1 MFSSVNS
8 VGLSG
13 IDSYLVRV
21 ETDTS
26 QGLPSFDIVGLPDTA
41 VKESRDRVRSALKN
55 CGYDFPVSKI
65 TVNLAPADLKK
76 AGPVYDLPILLG
88 ILLASHQLN
97 QSLSDSVFIGE
108 LSLSGE
114 VRGVNGVLPMAI
126 RAKELGFKRF
136 YVPAENGLE
145 ASLIEGIEIIPL
157 DHLEQLMKHLNKENP
172 ILPCRHQKIPEGL
185 MDYPLDFAEVKGQEN
200 AKRALEIAAAG
211 FHNILLVGSPGSGKS
226 MLAKR
231 LPSILPAMSFEEILE
246 TTKIYSV
253 AGALNAHNPLM
264 SLRPFRS
271 PHHTVSAVGLSG
283 GGAVPKPGEI
293 SLAHNGVLFLDEFPE
308 FSRDSLEVLRQP
320 LEDQK
325 ITISRVNGTLSYPR
339 SFMLVAAMNPCP
351 CGYYGHPARECTCS
365 PKAVSRYLSRI
376 SGPLLDRLDL
386 HVEVMPVEFDDLTS
400 KASAEK
406 SADIKIRVEKAR
418 RLQRERYKNMEFSCN
433 GRITPAMLPKVC
445 PLSDP
450 AKSTLK
456 SAFDRLSLSAR
467 AYDRILKVAR
477 TIADLEESEVLETRH
492 IAEAISH
499 RSLDRKYWNR

>member
-200 AKRALEIAAAG
+200 AKRALEIAAALARMLQG
-211 FHNILLVGSPGSGKS
+211 DTPLL
-226 MLAKR
+226 LAAP
-231 LPSILPAMSFEEILE
+231 LAICAA
-246 TTKIYSV
+246 IYTAYFMAPTLRRKV
-253 AGALNAHNPLM
+253 KPVIDRTMPMAEGALPVAM
-264 SLRPFRS
+264 
-271 PHHTVSAVGLSG
+271 
-283 GGAVPKPGEI
+283 
-293 SLAHNGVLFLDEFPE
+293 
-308 FSRDSLEVLRQP
+308 
-320 LEDQK
+320 
-325 ITISRVNGTLSYPR
+325 
-339 SFMLVAAMNPCP
+339 AAMM
-351 CGYYGHPARECTCS
+351 S
-365 PKAVSRYLSRI
+365 MMKL
-376 SGPLLDRLDL
+376 
-386 HVEVMPVEFDDLTS
+386 
-400 KASAEK
+400 
-406 SADIKIRVEKAR
+406 
-418 RLQRERYKNMEFSCN
+418 
-433 GRITPAMLPKVC
+433 
-445 PLSDP
+445 LSD
-450 AKSTLK
+450 KKTKELT
-456 SAFDRLSLSAR
+456 AR
-467 AYDRILKVAR
+467 GHMWYF
-477 TIADLEESEVLETRH
+477 S
-492 IAEAISH
+492 
-499 RSLDRKYWNR
+499 